1 MNGVIMKKIFV
12 CIVIVALSVMFV
24 NVSAVSAHR
33 EPVKRCT
40 KFEKKFLEYGLT
52 PVDTFSYIAWRESRC
67 RIKAINIIYNAD
79 GSVKWALNKNGTFDS
94 GILQINSSWKTVTRK
109 VCGGGVDRLLILD
122 CNLKVAKYLLD
133 NGGLVHWGI

>member
-1 MNGVIMKKIFV
+1 MKKIFV

-40 KFEKKFLEYGLT
+40 KFEKKFFEYGLT

-94 GILQINSSWKTVTRK
+94 GILQINSFIESEQKVQNPLSYKILKFNWTGQAPRMSLTR
-109 VCGGGVDRLLILD
+109 
-122 CNLKVAKYLLD
+122 
-133 NGGLVHWGI
+133 